1 MHHSHNTKSDLHVYD
16 SLKKKR
22 PTVAE
27 TPPSPSLK
35 EIMLSGKSDL
45 TSRRTYV
52 PFHERLELEG
62 CAPASVNGIHTWK
75 PLCSQQPAFQVWVAH
90 FPDCLRQGIFKIPG
104 RPLPARLSRPAGPH
118 QAPSRQCRG
127 GSGKASLFFFF
138 FFSFFFFLHFRR
150 SPNISGKTVCFND
163 NLPSIPKSRRN

>member
-16 SLKKKR
+16 SLKKKKKKKR
-22 PTVAE
+22 PTVSE

-62 CAPASVNGIHTWK
+62 CAPASVNGIHTLK
-75 PLCSQQPAFQVWVAH
+75 PLCSQQPAFPGVGCSLSGLSEAGYFLV
-90 FPDCLRQGIFKIPG
+90 IPG
-104 RPLPARLSRPAGPH
+104 RPLLARLSRPAGPH
-118 QAPSRQCRG
+118 QALPGSVG
-127 GSGKASLFFFF
+127 GGPGKSASFFLFFSLFLS
-138 FFSFFFFLHFRR
+138 FFSPL
-150 SPNISGKTVCFND
+150 
-163 NLPSIPKSRRN
+163 